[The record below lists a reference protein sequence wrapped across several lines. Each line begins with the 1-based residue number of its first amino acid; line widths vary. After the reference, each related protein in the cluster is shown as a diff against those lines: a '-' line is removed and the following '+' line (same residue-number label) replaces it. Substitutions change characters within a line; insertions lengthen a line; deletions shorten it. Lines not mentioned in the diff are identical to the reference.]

1 MNRILP
7 DNLTP
12 TNMKPNRF
20 TFPNSEGI
28 MLSAQMEWPAN
39 QQPHNYA
46 IFAHCFTCNKNFHA
60 VRAISKA
67 LAGRGFAILSF
78 DFTGLGQSEGN
89 FEDADFSGNVKDIVS
104 AARFLEDKFRAP
116 TLLLGHS
123 LGGAAV
129 IQAAEYIETVRAI
142 ATIGS
147 PAKAEHVKKVFE
159 EHLPAIGTTG
169 MTKVDLGGRPFLI
182 RQQFVDD
189 LRNHVPAET
198 LRRLK
203 KAILILHSPQDRIV
217 GIENAAQLYQEAHHP
232 KSFISLDGAD
242 HLLTKKS
249 DSGYAGEVI
258 AAWASRYLD
267 IPGEPSLES
276 EYQTV
281 ALTGD
286 KESGYTTLI
295 KAGKHCITAD
305 EPEDVGGN
313 DFGPTPYQLLASS
326 LAACTAMTLR
336 MYANRKSLDIEE
348 IKVHVTHSKRYSD
361 DAVHDN
367 QMDARIERFERLVEV
382 EGDIDE
388 KQRKRIIEIANKCPV
403 HKTLEGR
410 ISITTRYFPQKG

>member
-1 MNRILP
+1 MR
-7 DNLTP
+7 P
-12 TNMKPNRF
+12 TRF
-20 TFPNSEGI
+20 TFPNSEGT

-39 QQPHNYA
+39 EQPHNYA
-46 IFAHCFTCNKNFHA
+46 IFAHCFTCNKNFRA

-67 LAGRGFAILSF
+67 LAGRGFAVLSF
-78 DFTGLGQSEGN
+78 DFTGLGQSEGD
-89 FEDADFSGNVKDIVS
+89 FVDANFSGNVKDIVS
-104 AARFLEDKFRAP
+104 AARFLEESFRAP
-116 TLLLGHS
+116 ALLLGHS

-129 IQAAEYIETVRAI
+129 IQAAEFIETVKAI
-142 ATIGS
+142 ATIAA
-147 PAKAEHVKKVFE
+147 PAKAEHVKHLFE
-159 EHLPAIGTTG
+159 EHLTTIGTEG
-169 MTKVDLGGRPFLI
+169 VAKVDLGGRPFLI
-182 RQQFVDD
+182 KQQFVDD
-189 LRNHVPAET
+189 LRNHDPAEALSK
-198 LRRLK
+198 LR
-203 KAILILHSPQDRIV
+203 KAVLILHSPHDRIV
-217 GIENAAQLYQEAHHP
+217 DIENAAELYQAGHHP

-267 IPGEPSLES
+267 TPGERALES

-286 KESGYTTLI
+286 KESGFTTLI
-295 KAGKHCITAD
+295 KAGKHCMTAD

-336 MYANRKSLDIEE
+336 MYANRKSLDIKE

-361 DAVHDN
+361 DAAHGN
-367 QMDARIERFERLVEV
+367 HMDARIEHFERMVEI

-388 KQRKRIIEIANKCPV
+388 GQRKRIIEIANKCPV

-410 ISITTRYFPQKG
+410 ILITTTYSPTKD